1 MSAAVSILTGKM
13 AKVSY
18 AGEVVLVPA
27 DGWEAAADALIEKH
41 GFGHGLPQ
49 VELVDAVAPTEPPP
63 AAVVPETAPALPVN
77 STWTEQVVDATAT
90 VRIEKQ
96 HAALRAAGVAVD
108 ASQQLYS
115 TGTRMADIGYATQEK
130 RKAAHDKAM
139 TLAEAA
145 ASLSARVQGEGR
157 EDVEISAREFGNAIH
172 VNGVISVR
180 GRKLTENAIRG
191 LSGRLGSPM
200 LSYVL
205 GLRERIILELQK
217 SEGER
222 DMSAVASDKAKLAEV
237 LRHECLRNGDRPLVL
252 RTRRDPGDIF
262 AVVSPSFG
270 IADAPEVLEQLA
282 AKLPADARATWS
294 YDADSTAWEL
304 RANVWTAT
312 PVAEQ
317 AVGEPFEG
325 YASFQARDNGTRRI
339 QGGGGISLIRC
350 LNATTYTAHAESGSR
365 VHRGEVMV
373 DIEKMVA
380 SAVKSIDILCGA
392 WGQRREERVYAPSGV
407 PIEVAIPGFWRALLT
422 DRRSELAGVLP
433 GRKEANV
440 AALTKAFVAERRN
453 EENFVRADFAQGWTR
468 MIQDLPTTV
477 RRDAEQAV
485 GKWMVEARRPMECDF
500 IEE

>member
-27 DGWEAAADALIEKH
+27 DGWEAAADGLIEKH
-41 GFGHGLPQ
+41 GLGHGLPQ

-63 AAVVPETAPALPVN
+63 AAVVPETSPALPVN
-77 STWTEQVVDATAT
+77 STWTKQVVDEAAT

-96 HAALRAAGVAVD
+96 HAALRAAGVEVD
-108 ASQQLYS
+108 TTKQLYA
-115 TGTRMADIGYATQEK
+115 TGTRMADIGYSTQEK

-145 ASLSARVQGEGR
+145 DALSARITGEGR

-180 GRKLTENAIRG
+180 GRKLTETAIRG

-217 SEGER
+217 PEEER
-222 DMSAVASDKAKLAEV
+222 DVSAVASDKAKLAEV
-237 LRHECLRNGDRPLVL
+237 LRHECLRNGDKPLVL
-252 RTRRDPGDIF
+252 RTRKDPGDIF
-262 AVVSPSFG
+262 AIVSPSFG
-270 IADAPEVLEQLA
+270 VADAPAVLEQLV
-282 AKLPADARATWS
+282 AKLPTEARATWS

-339 QGGGGISLIRC
+339 GGGGGISLIRC
-350 LNATTYTAHAESGSR
+350 LNASTYTAHAEAGSR
-365 VHRGEVMV
+365 IHRGDVMV
-373 DIEKMVA
+373 DVEKMIA
-380 SAVKSIDILCGA
+380 SAVRSIDILCGA
-392 WGQRREERVYAPSGV
+392 WGRRRDEVVEAPSGV
-407 PIEVAIPGFWRALLT
+407 PIEVAIPGFWRALLS

-440 AALTKAFVAERRN
+440 VALSKAFASERRD
-453 EENFVRADFAQGWTR
+453 EEKLVRADFAQGWTR
-468 MIQDLPTTV
+468 MIQTLPTPV
-477 RRDAEQAV
+477 RRDAEQAI
-485 GKWMVEARRPMECDF
+485 GDWMVNARRDMECDLGD
-500 IEE
+500 E